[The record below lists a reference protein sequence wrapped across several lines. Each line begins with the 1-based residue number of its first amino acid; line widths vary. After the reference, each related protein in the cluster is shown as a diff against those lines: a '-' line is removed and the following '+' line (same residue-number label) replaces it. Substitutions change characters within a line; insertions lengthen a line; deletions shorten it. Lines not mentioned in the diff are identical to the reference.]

1 MTSESKLGAEV
12 HSELRTAAEDRRRAG
27 NRGEPELRRDI
38 EFTDLTAIPHHDGS
52 AMYVSNLAPN
62 IDDTVSLFLR
72 VPKASAVTQAM
83 LRTYID
89 GEQALTETTIDRETE
104 HDVWLRGQ
112 LRVENPVVNYRWL
125 LDGVPGGYQ
134 WLNGEGLHARD
145 VTDAADFRIT
155 TYPAPPAWAADAV
168 LYQIFPD
175 RFAKSIER
183 SAPEWAIAQQWDDPV
198 IGAGPETPFQYYGG
212 DLDGITAHL
221 DHIASTGANTLYLTP
236 IFPARSN
243 HRYDASTFDEVDPLL
258 GGNEALARLADAV
271 HARGMRIMGDL
282 TTNHC
287 GAEHEWFQ
295 RAIADADSPEAGYFT
310 FTHHPDQYVCWF
322 GHPSLPK
329 FDHRSQALRRALYEG
344 PDSTVAKWLG
354 EHAFDGW
361 RIDVANMTARLGT
374 MDLNHM
380 VATTLRET
388 MADANPESLLLAEHS
403 HDASNDLL
411 GDGWH
416 GVMDYAGFSRPLWQW
431 LKRPEQLRFEPG
443 PFTPLANFGGTSMVA
458 AMRSFSAARPWRAT
472 AHALTLIGSH
482 DVPRIAEFLDRN
494 EDLITVAFGLL
505 ASMPG
510 IPMLW
515 AGDEI
520 GQEGSN
526 GEDGRRPFPWHD
538 TASWNS
544 ARLATTRALFN
555 ARADRVALR
564 HGGLRWLGYS
574 DEAVTFLRE
583 APEESVL
590 IHAARAAHVPVRL
603 SSAVVGRELTGLA
616 GTPSLHAD
624 ANGTITLP
632 AHGPAFSMWLTSRQ

>member
-1 MTSESKLGAEV
+1 MTNEFTTDAEIAGERGGTACGRRSAR
-12 HSELRTAAEDRRRAG
+12 HSEGSELLERTV
-27 NRGEPELRRDI
+27 
-38 EFTDLTAIPHHDGS
+38 FTDLSTVPHHDGS
-52 AMYVSNLAPN
+52 AMYVSNLAPD
-62 IDDTVSLFLR
+62 IGDPVSVFLR
-72 VPKASAVTQAM
+72 VPKASGVTQAM

-89 GEQALTETTIDRETE
+89 GEQVLTETTVDRETE
-104 HDVWLRGQ
+104 HEIWLRGQ
-112 LRVENPVVNYRWL
+112 FRIENPVVNYRWL

-134 WLNGEGLHARD
+134 WLNGEGIHARD

-155 TYPAPPAWAADAV
+155 THPAPPAWAADAV

-175 RFAKSIER
+175 RFAKSVER
-183 SAPEWAIAQQWDDPV
+183 PAPEWAIPQGWDDPV

-221 DHIASTGANTLYLTP
+221 DHITSTGANTLYLTP

-258 GGNEALARLADAV
+258 GGNEALARLTDAV

-287 GAEHEWFQ
+287 GAAHEWFQ
-295 RAIADADSPEAGYFT
+295 RAIADEGSPEAGYFT

-329 FDHRSQALRRALYEG
+329 FDHRNQALRHALYEG
-344 PDSTVAKWLG
+344 PDSTVAKWLSK
-354 EHAFDGW
+354 HALDGW
-361 RIDVANMTARLGT
+361 RIDVANMTGRLGT

-380 VATTLRET
+380 VATTLRAT
-388 MADANPESLLLAEHS
+388 MAEANPESLLLAEHS
-403 HDASNDLL
+403 HDASADLL

-431 LKRPEQLRFEPG
+431 LKRPEPVRFEPG
-443 PFTPLANFGGTSMVA
+443 PFTPLPKIGATAMVS

-482 DVPRIAEFLDRN
+482 DVPRIAEFLDRD

-526 GEDGRRPFPWHD
+526 GEDGRRPFPWND
-538 TASWNS
+538 TTRWDKP
-544 ARLATTRALFN
+544 RLAATRALFN
-555 ARADRVALR
+555 TRAERVALR
-564 HGGLRWLGYS
+564 HGGLRWLGVS

-583 APEESVL
+583 APGESVL
-590 IHAARAAHVPVRL
+590 VHAARAAHLPVRL
-603 SSAVVGRELTGLA
+603 PSAVIGRELTGLV

-624 ANGTITLP
+624 TDGTVTLP
-632 AHGPAFSMWLTSRQ
+632 AHGPAFSMWLSSSE